1 MEYKNIADIKKP
13 VSRIVFGTAISAMM
27 RGEHVH
33 KLLDEVFAAG
43 VNTFDLARNYGFA
56 DGQLGEWMAAR
67 GSRGASFRRFQ
78 RIPRYAACDSGGSGG
93 IPSDASDGFY

>member
-56 DGQLGEWMAAR
+56 ERQMGEWMAAR
-67 GSRGASFRRFQ
+67 GNRDRIVLLTKGAHPSEDFKESRVTPHAIR
-78 RIPRYAACDSGGSGG
+78 
-93 IPSDASDGFY
+93 

>member
-56 DGQLGEWMAAR
+56 ERLTWIPQRESSEKNGGENVWQ
-67 GSRGASFRRFQ
+67 GRF
-78 RIPRYAACDSGGSGG
+78 SGRCRQ
-93 IPSDASDGFY
+93 